1 MLEIVVE
8 NTNKYIDTVCVN
20 YADREKYKVE
30 RTTLA
35 EIKACIGLL
44 YMAGMFKSS
53 RQNLED
59 LWANDKTGMTF
70 FRLTMSL
77 KHFRFLLQC
86 LRFDDNIT
94 RAVRSKVDKLAPVRE
109 FFEHFVRNCK
119 SRYSVGEMVTVDE
132 KLERFRGNCPY
143 RQYIANKP
151 GRYGIKIYALADS
164 RTYYTQN
171 LEIYVGK
178 QP

>member
-8 NTNKYIDTVCVN
+8 NANKYIETVSVN
-20 YADREKYKVE
+20 YSDCEKYKVE

-44 YMAGMFKSS
+44 YIAGVFRSS

-59 LWANDKTGMTF
+59 LWANDETDMTF
-70 FRLTMSL
+70 CRLTMSL
-77 KHFRFLLQC
+77 KRFRFQLQC
-86 LRFDDNIT
+86 LRFDDKTT
-94 RAVRSKVDKLAPVRE
+94 RAARSIVDKLAPVRQ
-109 FFEHFVRNCK
+109 FFEHFVTNCR

-132 KLERFRGNCPY
+132 KLENCRGYCPF

-151 GRYGIKIYALADS
+151 G
-164 RTYYTQN
+164 
-171 LEIYVGK
+171 
-178 QP
+178 